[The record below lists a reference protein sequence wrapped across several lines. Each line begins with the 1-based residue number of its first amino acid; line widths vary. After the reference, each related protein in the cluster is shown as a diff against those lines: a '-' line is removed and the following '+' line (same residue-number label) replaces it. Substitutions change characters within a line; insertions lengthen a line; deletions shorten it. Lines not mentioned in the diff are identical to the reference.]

1 MTEIKNIQYKEM
13 VYGSELKEEILAEGT
28 CYNFKF
34 YIISYGTHPCSY
46 IEIPKNNK
54 LYGKTYFEK
63 IYDSLNVHGG
73 ITYSK
78 SYLRNIIKDSW
89 VIGWD
94 YAHLGDYCGICE
106 KNAPKINENTHKYTT
121 EELLNDVVEVAKQLK
136 GAKYRK
142 LWK

>member
-1 MTEIKNIQYKEM
+1 MTEIKNIQYKEMVYGYELQYKEM

-73 ITYSK
+73 IIFK
-78 SYLRNIIKDSW
+78 KLFK
-89 VIGWD
+89 
-94 YAHLGDYCGICE
+94 
-106 KNAPKINENTHKYTT
+106 KYY
-121 EELLNDVVEVAKQLK
+121 K
-136 GAKYRK
+136 R
-142 LWK
+142 